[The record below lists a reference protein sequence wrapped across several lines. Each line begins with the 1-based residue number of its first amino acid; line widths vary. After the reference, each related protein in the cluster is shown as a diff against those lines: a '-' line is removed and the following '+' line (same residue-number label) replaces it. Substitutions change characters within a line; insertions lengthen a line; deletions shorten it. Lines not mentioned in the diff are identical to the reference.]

1 MKRLHPIPQDLATR
15 TFDLIIIGAG
25 INGTGIA
32 RDAARRGLRVLLL
45 EKGDICAATSAW
57 SSRLIHGGLRYL
69 EHAELD
75 LVLKSLRERERLF
88 ANAPHLVKPLRFII
102 PLYKS
107 NKRPQWMIKMGMVGY
122 DLLSLNRSVEG
133 HAMLSRAETLALLPG
148 LHAEDL
154 KGAATYYDG
163 QVERAER
170 LCVENAISA
179 RDSGAIVLTYA
190 HVEHFIIEDGSVR
203 GVRFEDVLHEGHYQ
217 AFAPLVLNAS
227 GPWVDEVLKGI
238 GTKSPRLI
246 GGTKGTHLVVDS
258 FAGAPEHALYIEAAR
273 DGRPIFVLPWLGRYL
288 IGTTDTRYVGDLD
301 EVRPEEE
308 EIAYL
313 LQEVNRVFPTA
324 KLQRHAVLY
333 AYCGVRPL
341 PFVAEGKAGGITRRH
356 KVHDHAPELKGLL
369 SVIGGKLTTYRS
381 LAEEAV
387 DIACGKLGKLASCTT
402 AEAKLPGA
410 DVADFA
416 AFCRTFKQES
426 GLTLTTAE
434 RLLSVYGTRSVELTE
449 MIRADATLAE
459 PFCAETGAIAAELLL
474 AFEGEMAETLS
485 DVLLRRTLVGLG
497 PRLGLDAV
505 EHAARLAQ
513 RHLGWDS
520 ERATAEVA
528 SYRRDVERF
537 CPRDLS
543 AC

>member
-1 MKRLHPIPQDLATR
+1 MKRLHPIPADLATR
-15 TFDLIIIGAG
+15 TFDLIVIGAG

-32 RDAARRGLRVLLL
+32 RDAAQRGLRVLLL

-75 LVLKSLRERERLF
+75 LVRESLRERERLF
-88 ANAPHLVKPLRFII
+88 ANAPHLVKPLQFII

-107 NKRPQWMIKMGMVGY
+107 NKRPKWMIKIGMVGY
-122 DLLSLNRSVEG
+122 DLLSLDRSVEG

-148 LHAEDL
+148 LNAQHL

-179 RDSGAIVLTYA
+179 REHGATVLTYA
-190 HVEHFIIEDGSVR
+190 QVEQFIIEDSSVR
-203 GVRFEDVLHEGHYQ
+203 GVEFADVLRAGHYK

-227 GPWVDEVLKGI
+227 GPWVDAVLKSTGQQQ
-238 GTKSPRLI
+238 RLI
-246 GGTKGTHLVVDS
+246 GGTKGTHLVVDL
-258 FAGAPEHALYIEAAR
+258 FPGAPKHALYIEAAG
-273 DGRPIFVLPWLGRYL
+273 DGRPFFVLPWLGRYL
-288 IGTTDTRYVGDLD
+288 IGTTDTRYSGDLG
-301 EVRPEEE
+301 EVRPDEE

-324 KLQRHAVLY
+324 QLQRDSVLY

-341 PFVAEGKAGGITRRH
+341 PFVAEGAAGGITRRH
-356 KVHDHAPELKGLL
+356 RVHDHAPELDGLL
-369 SVIGGKLTTYRS
+369 SIIGGKLTTYRS
-381 LAEEAV
+381 LAEEVV
-387 DIACGKLGKLASCTT
+387 DLACHKLGKAAACTT
-402 AEAKLPGA
+402 GEAKLPGA
-410 DVADFA
+410 NAADFA
-416 AFCRTFKQES
+416 AFCGAFKQES
-426 GLTLTTAE
+426 GLAPTTAE
-434 RLLSVYGTRSVELTE
+434 RLLNIYGTRSTEL
-449 MIRADATLAE
+449 ADMVRDNAALAE

-474 AFEGEMAETLS
+474 AFKCEMAETLA

-497 PRLGLDAV
+497 PRLGLDAI
-505 EHAARLAQ
+505 ENAARLAQ
-513 RHLGWDS
+513 GYLGWDS
-520 ERATAEVA
+520 ERAATEVA
-528 SYRRDVERF
+528 GYRREIKRF
-537 CPRDLS
+537 CPRNLS